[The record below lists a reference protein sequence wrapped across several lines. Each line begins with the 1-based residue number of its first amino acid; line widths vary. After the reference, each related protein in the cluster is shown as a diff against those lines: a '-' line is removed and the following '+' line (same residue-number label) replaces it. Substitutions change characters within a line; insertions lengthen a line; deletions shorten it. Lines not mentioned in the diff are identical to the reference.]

1 MTIEE
6 IINAWSKEAQAFRY
20 CRTAA
25 VFRILSDKIQIITDM
40 PGFWI
45 GHHGKIIFKYQ
56 QILKDN
62 GYISK
67 TEFID
72 IGSGFEIKFLY
83 D

>member
-6 IINAWSKEAQAFRY
+6 IINDWSKEAQAFRY

-25 VFRILSDKIQIITDM
+25 VFRILSDKIQIITDR
-40 PGFWI
+40 PGLWI
-45 GHHGKIIFKYQ
+45 GYYGEIIFKYQ

-62 GYISK
+62 GYTSN

-72 IGSGFEIKFLY
+72 LGKGFEIKFLY
-83 D
+83 E

>member
-6 IINAWSKEAQAFRY
+6 IINDWSNEAQAFRY
-20 CRTAA
+20 CRTAV
-25 VFRILSDKIQIITDM
+25 VFRILPDKIQIITDR
-40 PGFWI
+40 PGLWI
-45 GHHGKIIFKYQ
+45 GHHGKIVFKYQ
-56 QILKDN
+56 QILQAN

-72 IGSGFEIKFLY
+72 IGSSFEVKFLY

>member
-1 MTIEE
+1 MTLEE
-6 IINAWSKEAQAFRY
+6 IINDWSKEAQAFRY

-25 VFRILSDKIQIITDM
+25 VFRILADKIQIITDK
-40 PGFWI
+40 PGLWI

-67 TEFID
+67 IEFID
-72 IGSGFEIKFLY
+72 TGSCFEVKFLY
-83 D
+83 G

>member
-1 MTIEE
+1 MTLEE
-6 IINAWSKEAQAFRY
+6 IINDWSKEAQAFPY

-25 VFRILSDKIQIITDM
+25 VFRILPDKIQIITDR
-40 PGFWI
+40 PGLWI
-45 GHHGKIIFKYQ
+45 GHHGELIFKYQ

-62 GYISK
+62 GHISK

-72 IGSGFEIKFLY
+72 IGKGFEIKFLY